1 MRLLLDECV
10 DERLRHFFSAHDC
23 QTARFANMAGLK
35 NGELLAA
42 AEKAGFDAI
51 VTTDQGIPFQQRLTG
66 RAIALLILQARTN
79 MLEDLKKL
87 VPAAL
92 NALAVIRPGE
102 IARVL

>member
-42 AEKAGFDAI
+42 AEKPYLM
-51 VTTDQGIPFQQRLTG
+51 QSSRLIKG
-66 RAIALLILQARTN
+66 SRFSKDSLVAPLHCSSC
-79 MLEDLKKL
+79 KL
-87 VPAAL
+87 VR
-92 NALAVIRPGE
+92 IC
-102 IARVL
+102 